1 MNFHDEF
8 EHKFIDFTRER
19 WTYETC
25 DSIPFQSQLDSHP
38 KLTPEISVHL
48 RKILPEDALRAIEVE
63 ACYFLFGQENQQVDK
78 PTLAKDV
85 DFPDEIYGNA
95 TDIVDEYLNSVKDYF
110 SFLVGNNEYRTYS
123 DRLMKHCH
131 PMSIIDGKEYRNTF
145 SIIYPTRVVEEQN
158 EVFKIFYT
166 EETPWADNPDFYNST
181 VLPLQTPEKDVYEI
195 PMPKD
200 GQALLLY
207 FNSCNG
213 IHWIENLCDNNYMC
227 HIFDAATLRK
237 PLDA

>member
-8 EHKFIDFTRER
+8 EHRFVDFTRER

-38 KLTPEISVHL
+38 KLTPEISEQL
-48 RKILPEDALRAIEVE
+48 KQIFFEDALRAIEVE

-78 PTLAKDV
+78 PTPAKDV

-123 DRLMKHCH
+123 DRLMKHCCIRCLL
-131 PMSIIDGKEYRNTF
+131 STAKNI
-145 SIIYPTRVVEEQN
+145 
-158 EVFKIFYT
+158 
-166 EETPWADNPDFYNST
+166 ETPFRSST
-181 VLPLQTPEKDVYEI
+181 PPESLKNKTRCLRYSTRKKLRGWIVQTFTTPLCYLCRHQKKDVYEI
-195 PMPKD
+195 PMFKRWSKK
-200 GQALLLY
+200 
-207 FNSCNG
+207 FVVV
-213 IHWIENLCDNNYMC
+213 
-227 HIFDAATLRK
+227 F
-237 PLDA
+237 